1 MKKLTT
7 ERGLE
12 EYKVSPPSCLA
23 LLKRYKNN
31 EIFPT
36 GKKLEFS
43 GVGGRDVYNISKPFF
58 INGEETIAGRVEAR
72 HAQADSEI
80 VFFREGKDRWSPIY
94 GAPTFYM
101 EDCRVVRIGS
111 EIIVEG
117 VEAYPRPSAKYP
129 ENIEFQTVFYRG
141 LDLSSLKKF
150 AVGPELMKDIIITP
164 LSNGHIGV
172 FTRHLG
178 AENGRGKIGFIEL
191 LNLKEINPKNLLKA
205 RIIQNQFIPDEWGGA
220 NDAHAFKNW
229 VYVLGHI
236 AYEDN
241 QNAKHY
247 YAMTFLYYIN
257 SHKASEIKII
267 ATRKNFLSGEAKT
280 PEHEDIVFP
289 SGLTWHRNNT
299 ATLYVGLSDAE
310 SHSAELSSKKIGIAN
325 KPISYIF
332 KNVAK
337 S

>member
-1 MKKLTT
+1 MKKLAT

-12 EYKVSPPSCLA
+12 EHKVSPPSCLA
-23 LLKRYKNN
+23 LLKRFQNN

-43 GVGGRDVYNISKPFF
+43 GVGGKDVYNISKPFF
-58 INGEETIAGRVEAR
+58 IDGEPIIAGRVEAR
-72 HAQADSEI
+72 HAWAESEI
-80 VFFREGKDRWSPIY
+80 VFFRDEKGLWAPIY
-94 GAPTFYM
+94 GAPTFKL
-101 EDCRVVRIGS
+101 EDSQVIRIGS

-117 VEAYPRPSAKYP
+117 VEVYPRPSAKYP
-129 ENIEFQTVFYRG
+129 ENLEYQTVFYRG
-141 LDLSSLKKF
+141 RDLSSLKKF
-150 AVGPELMKDIIITP
+150 AVGPELMKDIILTP

-172 FTRHLG
+172 FTRPQG
-178 AENGRGKIGFIEL
+178 AENGKGKIGFVEL
-191 LNLKEINPKNLLKA
+191 TNLKEINPKNLLRA
-205 RIIQNQFIPDEWGGA
+205 RIIQNQFSPEEWGGV

-236 AYEDN
+236 AYEDK

-247 YAMTFLYYIN
+247 YAMSFVYYIN

-267 ATRKNFLSGEAKT
+267 ATRKNFPPGEAKT
-280 PEHEDIVFP
+280 PKHEDIVFP
-289 SGLTWHRNNT
+289 RGLTWHRNNI

-310 SHSAELSSKKIGIAN
+310 SHSAELPSKKIGIAN

-332 KNVAK
+332 KNAR
-337 S
+337 